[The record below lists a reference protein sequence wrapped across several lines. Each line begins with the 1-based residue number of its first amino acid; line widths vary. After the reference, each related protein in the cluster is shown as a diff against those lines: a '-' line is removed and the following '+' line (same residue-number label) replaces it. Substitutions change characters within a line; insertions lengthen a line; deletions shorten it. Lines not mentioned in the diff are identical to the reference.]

1 MPSYPSQEQP
11 IAQVQFI
18 YYETAFVASQD
29 QVQSLATCSFIKRL
43 VVESIESINLS
54 SLNHVIIHE
63 LAVDSATVTDLDN
76 LSVTVLQV
84 KNGAKLVRCELAR
97 VHELVTDDID
107 SVEQFKSAKM
117 LRFEAANVHKRG
129 IKSKLPNLTSLQIKT
144 TGNVYIKDNDYVSLS
159 LTSDVQVDI
168 SQMTIAPNLETLAI
182 DAPVI
187 RGINMISKLPK
198 CKNIT
203 LPPVAYQEYAKS
215 NCRLINGERYPL
227 LEDVVV
233 SNEALD
239 LGNVDSREAVM
250 FRFALT
256 VISAVVLALVVTAI
270 VVFSKQ

>member
-11 IAQVQFI
+11 IAQVQLI

-29 QVQSLATCSFIKRL
+29 QVQSLTTCSFIKRL
-43 VVESIESINLS
+43 VVEAIESIDLS

-63 LAVDSATVTDLDN
+63 LAIDSATVTDLDN
-76 LSVTVLQV
+76 LSVTVLEV

-97 VHELVTDDID
+97 VYEIVTDDID
-107 SVEQFKSAKM
+107 NVEQFKSAKV
-117 LRFEAANVHKRG
+117 LRYEAANACKKISR
-129 IKSKLPNLTSLQIKT
+129 SRWSNLTSLHVKI
-144 TGNVYIKDNDYVSLS
+144 TGKVTFDSHPYTSLS

-168 SQMTIAPNLETLAI
+168 SEMTLAPNLETLVI

-187 RGINMISKLPK
+187 KGINMISKLPK

-233 SNEALD
+233 SNESLD
-239 LGNVDSREAVM
+239 LANEGVGDDSMCRI
-250 FRFALT
+250 ALAFIIIC
-256 VISAVVLALVVTAI
+256 VISITITAM
-270 VVFSKQ
+270 VVFLK